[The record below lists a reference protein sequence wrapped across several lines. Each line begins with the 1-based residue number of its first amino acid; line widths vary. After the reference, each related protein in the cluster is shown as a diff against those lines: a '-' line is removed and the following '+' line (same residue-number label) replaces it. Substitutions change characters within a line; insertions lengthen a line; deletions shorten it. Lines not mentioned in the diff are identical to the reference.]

1 MRYLDFAIDFCQG
14 ISQTMYRCANNF
26 WERFGGSTESCSF
39 DEVRGPKFPTIL
51 SRDEDLL
58 NILAQGNLNSLVEQ
72 FARSVMGN
80 CVGPSPDS
88 DTTNPLNN
96 TAVLPNSRPQL
107 LARGDA
113 QGSSFEETGEL
124 GKN

>member
-1 MRYLDFAIDFCQG
+1 MK
-14 ISQTMYRCANNF
+14 T
-26 WERFGGSTESCSF
+26 
-39 DEVRGPKFPTIL
+39 
-51 SRDEDLL
+51 LL

-96 TAVLPNSRPQL
+96 ADVLPNSRSQL

-113 QGSSFEETGEL
+113 QGSSFEGTGEL